1 MLSFAEPIPAEVL
14 LPTGFLTSIL
24 PPSVADAYTLPKWCL
39 DDLANKFG
47 IPKLNGKGLVEE
59 TGKKIGL
66 EDYTNLS
73 MTSVLES
80 KKLRMN
86 EDYKKF
92 LHQVNENELES
103 VSQLVASPAFP
114 AGIQRF
120 FNKQAAK
127 KKAAS
132 KL

>member
-1 MLSFAEPIPAEVL
+1 MLSFAEPQTAETL
-14 LPTGFLTSIL
+14 LPTGFLTAVL
-24 PPSVADAYTLPKWCL
+24 PPSVADASTLPTWCL
-39 DDLANKFG
+39 DDLASKFG
-47 IPKLNGKGLVEE
+47 IPKLDSNGLVED
-59 TGKKIGL
+59 TGEKIGL

-73 MTSVLES
+73 MTSILES
-80 KKLRMN
+80 KKLRMHD
-86 EDYKKF
+86 EYKKF
-92 LHQVNENELES
+92 LHEVNERELES
-103 VSQLVASPAFP
+103 VAQLVASPAFP